1 MPMIDMKAHI
11 QPSEGSVHWWK
22 ALNRSIHQ
30 PDLQAFASPALTI
43 RIACGDE
50 SFSCWRFLISNPIL
64 NNLLESPPCC
74 GTEEKLVVLDSKFD
88 LLPFMLL
95 KQYLASGKLKIT
107 NTKVTAECFR
117 QLQDMMSWICP
128 EMIQKETSNSKM
140 SERGNT
146 VTKMKI
152 SGIESLET
160 LNFSA
165 VENIENIE
173 ALKVEH
179 FDEQSNN
186 NMDEDLN
193 ESSSKSSNPKKLMK
207 CEICGWSKRYLP
219 KHAWR
224 FKEHVKMCK
233 KKFEVEES
241 GIDGE
246 EDEVVVKA
254 DEEEIGEKVLEC
266 ILCSKAHRNPSALR
280 HHMTIS
286 HFYKDIKDQ
295 FVVPTGEHKNQ
306 VKHCVECDYKAAVV
320 SSLIIHYGTKHN
332 KLQEVAPQEVLDSI
346 PSKPKA
352 RKQRKIRTASSSTP
366 KSGSSSSLSPAVI
379 EEKGE
384 SDTTRIFKNENKG
397 REAEN

>member
-1 MPMIDMKAHI
+1 
-11 QPSEGSVHWWK
+11 
-22 ALNRSIHQ
+22 
-30 PDLQAFASPALTI
+30 
-43 RIACGDE
+43 
-50 SFSCWRFLISNPIL
+50 
-64 NNLLESPPCC
+64 
-74 GTEEKLVVLDSKFD
+74 
-88 LLPFMLL
+88 
-95 KQYLASGKLKIT
+95 
-107 NTKVTAECFR
+107 
-117 QLQDMMSWICP
+117 MSWICP

-246 EDEVVVKA
+246 E
-254 DEEEIGEKVLEC
+254 EEIGEKVLEC

-306 VKHCVECDYKAAVV
+306 VKQCVECDYKAAVV

-332 KLQEVAPQEVLDSI
+332 KLQEVAPQEVFDSI

-366 KSGSSSSLSPAVI
+366 RSGSSSSLSPAVVGV
-379 EEKGE
+379 KRE